1 LDLIRATKG
10 VENVVLTQRDGNP
23 IQYSGI
29 WLSKDDLFSISAATS
44 AIYNCGISLHKDKMK
59 YILIEGK
66 TAKILITPL
75 RNYGTSTINNIIN
88 AQNLQGIDDEF
99 YVAITTKSNVN
110 LGGIFLKI
118 RTSLLKIKK
127 CLILSGESFKPPIRK
142 YSPEE
147 IQTLLN
153 SLEVKED
160 LGKKDRI
167 SLFSLC
173 LSQGTYQDLDRV
185 LEEFG
190 RNTLDL
196 INSYITFD
204 GGFVLSSYY
213 NHQITDLNKIEIDA
227 TLSNSLFFTAD
238 KCAWLL
244 KKMHVKSILLE
255 CIDEFQFI
263 NLVKNSI
270 FSTTIEKGR
279 QKLGLLRLIIPKYC
293 TKIEKILIESEN
305 STKLKPKIRVDSL
318 FSQLI
323 L

>member
-1 LDLIRATKG
+1 MIRTTKG

-23 IQYSGI
+23 IQHSGI
-29 WLSKDDLFSISAATS
+29 WLSKNELFSISAATS
-44 AIYNCGISLHKDKMK
+44 AIYNCGISLHHDKMK

-66 TAKILITPL
+66 KAKILITPL
-75 RNYGTSTINNIIN
+75 RNYGSSTINNIID
-88 AQNLQGIDDEF
+88 AQNLQGFDDEF

-118 RTSLLKIKK
+118 RTSLMNIKK
-127 CLILSGESFKPPIRK
+127 CLILSGESFKPPKRK

-153 SLEVKED
+153 AIDVKED
-160 LGKKDRI
+160 QGKKDRI

-173 LSQGTYQDLDRV
+173 LPQNTYLDLDRV

-196 INSYITFD
+196 ISSYITFD
-204 GGFVLSSYY
+204 GGFVLSSNF
-213 NHQITDLNKIEIDA
+213 NHQIMDLNQIEVEA

-244 KKMHVKSILLE
+244 KKMHIKSILLE

-263 NLVKNSI
+263 NLVRNSI

-293 TKIEKILIESEN
+293 TKIEKILMESES
-305 STKLKPKIRVDSL
+305 STKITPEIKVDSL